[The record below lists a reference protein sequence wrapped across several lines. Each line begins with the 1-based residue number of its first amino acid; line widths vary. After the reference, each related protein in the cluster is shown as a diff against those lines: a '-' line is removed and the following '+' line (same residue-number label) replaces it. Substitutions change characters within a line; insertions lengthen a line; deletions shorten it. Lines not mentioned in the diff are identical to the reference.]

1 MAQRTATST
10 GMQQSSIIR
19 VTDQGLKEA
28 IAEVCNQDY
37 VARAPELLIF
47 IVDIHRNYQIA
58 LEQGVEPKTAG
69 DMDRFFQ
76 GFTDAVPCCSKPNKC
91 CKPWI

>member
-1 MAQRTATST
+1 MNEMIKKQLNHRTIREFKDKEIPRDVFDTLLKVAQRTATST

-58 LEQGVEPKTAG
+58 LSRV
-69 DMDRFFQ
+69 
-76 GFTDAVPCCSKPNKC
+76 
-91 CKPWI
+91 